1 MFRPDAS
8 SYTYDA
14 LALLQ
19 RVCTYIYDTV
29 VIPYIANTYATATTI
44 TVITGAYQRATTTTT
59 TTLQRNRHK
68 SKSGEKQALG
78 TPRSARP
85 AARHASIPTYT
96 YDYDSPTLSS
106 SDPIAPTPA
115 TTDSTTVI
123 YTEIPAIATSLPA
136 DTPPTTIADV
146 HYYGLRYYNPEL
158 GRWVNRD
165 PIGEKGGVNVYGF
178 VNNAPIFVLDTDGRF
193 LITIPPI
200 VILPV
205 LPELPRGALCLDS
218 DAYHSCVSSECQCY
232 FEDAITCFS
241 DLDGCV
247 SDAREWT
254 QEQVAQCEED
264 WPPGDMRDLCIAGR
278 QAAGIWRASTC
289 FSSFGVCLSIAEAGA
304 AGCIGGCFDGASYET
319 EIGGACRDGDQT
331 LRPGI
336 PDSPPFDGW
345 I

>member
-1 MFRPDAS
+1 MTATKIRHTVLRRIA
-8 SYTYDA
+8 TY
-14 LALLQ
+14 
-19 RVCTYIYDTV
+19 VYDSIV
-29 VIPYIANTYATATTI
+29 LPYITNTCTTATTI
-44 TVITGAYQRATTTTT
+44 IAITDAYPSTSTPTIHHQRTGTKHRRFGKSVGYSHYCTYQQAPTTTC
-59 TTLQRNRHK
+59 ND
-68 SKSGEKQALG
+68 
-78 TPRSARP
+78 
-85 AARHASIPTYT
+85 T
-96 YDYDSPTLSS
+96 YDTNTNTHCHPPVSTPT
-106 SDPIAPTPA
+106 
-115 TTDSTTVI
+115 TTDSTTAI
-123 YTEIPAIATSLPA
+123 CTETPASGTPTAPA
-136 DTPPTTIADV
+136 DV
-146 HYYGLRYYNPEL
+146 YYYGLRYYNPEL